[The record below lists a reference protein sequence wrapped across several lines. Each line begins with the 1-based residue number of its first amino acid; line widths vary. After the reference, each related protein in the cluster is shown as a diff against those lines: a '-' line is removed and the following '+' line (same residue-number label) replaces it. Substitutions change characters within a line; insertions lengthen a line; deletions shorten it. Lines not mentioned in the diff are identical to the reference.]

1 MQKQSWR
8 QNAQHEGFA
17 VNNKAPGSGTD
28 RRFPPTLSPDRLVDL
43 LSSFTDL
50 RNNNRVLVDR
60 LRGSIHELRQLR
72 SDLRRQQPARAPAA
86 GRDKGSQ
93 RGLVEQYGLTR
104 REIQVA
110 VLLAQGR
117 SNEAIAQ
124 ELKISAHTARHHTQ
138 RILSKLEVHSRGEAG
153 AKIRNSR

>member
-1 MQKQSWR
+1 M
-8 QNAQHEGFA
+8 
-17 VNNKAPGSGTD
+17 NNKATGSGTN
-28 RRFPPTLSPDRLVDL
+28 RTFLPTLSPDRLVDL

-50 RNNNRVLVDR
+50 RNNNRALVDR

-72 SDLRRQQPARAPAA
+72 SDLRRQQPAGAPAA
-86 GRDKGSQ
+86 GHDRVSQ
-93 RGLVEQYGLTR
+93 NGLVERYRLTR

-124 ELKISAHTARHHTQ
+124 ELEISAHTARHHTQ